1 MSGTTHSTSTDSITT
16 DSITTEIIRHGLLAA
31 ADEMARNLCRT
42 AYNTVVY
49 EIHDYGIGIHDA
61 QGDVVADAPGIAVFT
76 RGNDHGI
83 KRAIEFLGRDALEP
97 GDVFILNYP
106 YWASAHTLDPLVF
119 APIHH
124 EDELI
129 GFASCRIHV
138 LDLKQKDP
146 GYVLDSTDM
155 YQEGLFFPCSRLYRR
170 GVQNDD
176 VFNIVRFNSRMPE
189 RTIGDIQAQVSA
201 CVTGVRRTQQ
211 IAAKYGAGMLG
222 AAMDAIN
229 DHGERLARLALAK
242 LPKGTWSA
250 HDFVDSDGVDA
261 DRLIRMNVTVTIG
274 DDEMVIDWTGSERD
288 VKGPINLPVGQTEA
302 FCSLVFKA
310 LTTPDTPVV
319 AGNFR
324 PLRVVT
330 EPGSVMHAVPP
341 MPTFTLWTG
350 LLGGEVVL
358 KALAQGMPDRVPAC
372 SGGDVCSMMGLGVN
386 PRTGEAWLEATNE
399 AVGFGGHAGGDGED
413 GIMHLSEPGCRNN
426 PVEVLETKSPMF
438 IESYGYR
445 PDSGGPGRHRGGVGV
460 GRTYRFTAPST
471 GICLVYKTRT
481 RPWAIGDGMPGE
493 SNHVI
498 LNPGTGREVVQGGSY
513 NRLDADE
520 VLVNNTGGGGGYG
533 DPFEREPVRV
543 AADVRNGFVSVAAAA
558 RDYGVSVDPVTFE
571 VDAEATE
578 RLRAGR

>member
-1 MSGTTHSTSTDSITT
+1 MN

-31 ADEMARNLCRT
+31 AEEMARNLCRT

-61 QGDVVADAPGIAVFT
+61 KGDVVADAPGIAVFT

-83 KRAIEFLGRDALEP
+83 KKAVEFLGEDGLLP
-97 GDVFILNYP
+97 GDVVILNYP
-106 YWASAHTLDPLVF
+106 YWSSAHTLDPLVF

-124 EDELI
+124 QDELI

-155 YQEGLFFPCSRLYRR
+155 SQEGLFFPATKLYRG

-176 VFNIVRFNSRMPE
+176 IFNIIRFNSRMPE

-201 CVTGVRRTQQ
+201 CVTGVRRTQE
-211 IAAKYGAGMLG
+211 IAAKYGAETLLG
-222 AAMDAIN
+222 AMDAIN
-229 DHGERLARLALAK
+229 DHGEKLARLALAK
-242 LPKGTWSA
+242 LPKGTWTA
-250 HDFVDSDGVDA
+250 HDFVDNDGVDL
-261 DRLIRMNVTVTIG
+261 DRLIKMQVTVTIT
-274 DDEMVIDWTGSERD
+274 DDEMVIDWTGSDRD
-288 VKGPINLPVGQTEA
+288 VRGPVNLPVGQTEA
-302 FCSLVFKA
+302 FCSLIFKA
-310 LTTPDTPVV
+310 LTTPDTSVV

-324 PLRVVT
+324 PMRVVT

-372 SGGDVCSMMGLGVN
+372 SGGDVSSMMGLGVN
-386 PRTGEAWLEATNE
+386 PRNGEAWLEATNE
-399 AVGFGGHAGGDGED
+399 AVGFGGHARGDGED

-426 PVEVLETKSPMF
+426 PVEILETKSPMF

-445 PDSGGPGRHRGGVGV
+445 PDTGGAGRHRGGVGV

-481 RPWAIGDGMPGE
+481 KPWPIGDGRPGE
-493 SNHVI
+493 NNHIV
-498 LNPGTGREVVQGGSY
+498 LNPGTDREVTQGGSY
-513 NRLDADE
+513 NRLAAGD

-533 DPFEREPVRV
+533 DPFEREPERV
-543 AADVRNGFVSVAAAA
+543 AKDVRNGFVTAAAAA
-558 RDYGVSVDPVTFE
+558 RDYGVVVDPDTFQ
-571 VDAEATE
+571 VDLDATAG
-578 RLRAGR
+578 LRGGATV

>member
-1 MSGTTHSTSTDSITT
+1 MSPTTTT

-31 ADEMARNLCRT
+31 AEEMARNLCRT

-83 KRAIEFLGRDALEP
+83 KRAVEFLGRDALEP

-155 YQEGLFFPCSRLYRR
+155 YQEGLFFPCSKLYRR

-176 VFNIVRFNSRMPE
+176 VFNIIRFNSRMPE

-211 IAAKYGAGMLG
+211 IAAKYGAGVLT

-242 LPKGTWSA
+242 LPKGTWTA

-261 DRLIRMNVTVTIG
+261 DRLIKMNVTVTIG

-399 AVGFGGHAGGDGED
+399 AVGFGAHAGGDGED

-481 RPWAIGDGMPGE
+481 QPWPIGDGMPGE

-498 LNPGTGREVVQGGSY
+498 LNPGTDREVRQGGSY
-513 NRLDADE
+513 NRLDAGE

-533 DPFEREPVRV
+533 DPFEREPAQV
-543 AADVRNGFVSVAAAA
+543 AADVRNGFVSVESAA
-558 RDYGVSVDPVTFE
+558 RDYGVVVDSVTFE
-571 VDAEATE
+571 VNQEATR
-578 RLRAGR
+578 RLRVSAAGLARRG

>member
-1 MSGTTHSTSTDSITT
+1 MS

-83 KRAIEFLGRDALEP
+83 KRAVEFLGRDALEP

-124 EDELI
+124 EGELI

-155 YQEGLFFPCSRLYRR
+155 YQEGLFFPCSKLYRR

-176 VFNIVRFNSRMPE
+176 VFNIIRFNSRMPE

-201 CVTGVRRTQQ
+201 CVTGVRRTRQ
-211 IAAKYGAGMLG
+211 IAAKYGAGVL
-222 AAMDAIN
+222 ADAMDAIN

-242 LPKGTWSA
+242 LPKGTWTA

-358 KALAQGMPDRVPAC
+358 KALAQGMPERVPAC
-372 SGGDVCSMMGLGVN
+372 SGGDVCSMMGLGIN

-399 AVGFGGHAGGDGED
+399 AVGFGGHADGDGED

-445 PDSGGPGRHRGGVGV
+445 PDSAGPGRHRGGVGV

-481 RPWAIGDGMPGE
+481 QPWAIGEGHPGQ
-493 SNHVI
+493 SNHII

-513 NRLDADE
+513 NRLEADE

-533 DPFEREPVRV
+533 DPFQREPHRV
-543 AADVRNGFVSVAAAA
+543 AADVRNGYVSAEAAE
-558 RDYGVSVDPVTFE
+558 RDYGVSIDQATFE
-571 VDAEATE
+571 VDAEATAQ
-578 RLRAGR
+578 LRAGRTPTA